1 MVPFLQ
7 LPICSG
13 IKASVKK
20 TGRIHECAF
29 SEVTIQMVRFIA
41 TRWSSSILLVL
52 LCWPA
57 FAQAPQPPT
66 GQYIRIEL
74 PGVERTLSLAEVR
87 VYSGEKN
94 IAPHGKPTQVSTFAD
109 AVAARAIDGNSA
121 GGYFGRSVT
130 STATQV
136 NPWWELDLGSEKLIT
151 KIVFHNRTDCCS
163 DRINP
168 ARILI
173 LDKVREVVWEGVIK
187 TTENQY
193 EFIPSTSDVSP
204 SPNLLRNS
212 NFQQRTNHSIP
223 DYWDLHHVA
232 ALTLKDLHDQYG
244 IDDNIESPVL
254 NTKVLKI
261 KNSED
266 NFPYLN
272 LMPRKFF
279 STVPDG
285 EYTFSAYLKADRND
299 MEYKVTR
306 AWAEGEPVIR
316 KLTTRWERYSATFR
330 ISNKNSDTLQPI
342 MFFPSNGTY
351 YITAPQLERGKKPS
365 LFQPSLDDAVSET
378 SATSLKH
385 QLKNLLDSMSKIDL
399 QDKQPLLS
407 AAFEYD
413 YYTSQQTA
421 HLTLT
426 SQRDSEMKTL
436 IQCVNSAH
444 TLVSLPMQS
453 EIVIRPSSSTGID
466 VPIADMPL
474 GNYTCLVEAVEGNTK
489 QAVARANLTK
499 LRASPFEVRINN
511 LRRSM
516 SINDKPFHIIGMG
529 VGSWKTP
536 PDWYFK
542 DLAAHGI
549 NTVFY
554 THPPNVRGEYDVRD
568 VKAFLSGAARYG
580 LKAII
585 GIPLAGAKVANWR
598 QRLAGFSKLIIS
610 LKDNPTIIGWYPVD
624 EPAAHTWQD
633 NELIEI
639 YNTIKKADPYRLV
652 FVNWAYDGV
661 PSGVGQ
667 EPRGTLGS
675 SDIYSTDYYPFA
687 GQRRNMDGYTSNAVR
702 TLETARIHRK
712 VAHSWIQIYG
722 GMDAWREPTSDEL
735 NYMVY
740 VNLTYGGMISYW
752 DTKSNSS
759 AAWERL
765 SEINHE
771 AKILAEE
778 LFLDP
783 EAQEIVPPVAKGN
796 FLYSAWKKRARAFL
810 LVTHNG
816 NGTEEFVIDPSVL
829 LGRSTLNV
837 VELFKNEGVVLS
849 KGLIKEAFDP
859 FESNVYTLEID

>member
-1 MVPFLQ
+1 MVLF
-7 LPICSG
+7 
-13 IKASVKK
+13 
-20 TGRIHECAF
+20 
-29 SEVTIQMVRFIA
+29 MA
-41 TRWSSSILLVL
+41 TRWSSLILLVFF
-52 LCWPA
+52 CCPA
-57 FAQAPQPPT
+57 FAQALQPLT

-74 PGVERTLSLAEVR
+74 PGAERTLSLAEVK
-87 VYSGEKN
+87 VYSWQKN
-94 IAPHGKPTQVSTFAD
+94 IAPHGKSTQVSTFAD
-109 AVAARAIDGNSA
+109 AVAARAIDGNAA
-121 GGYFGRSVT
+121 GEFFGHSVT

-136 NPWWELDLGSEKLIT
+136 NPWWELDLGSEELIT
-151 KIVFHNRTDCCS
+151 KIIFHNRTDCCR

-168 ARILI
+168 ARILV
-173 LDKVREVVWEGVIK
+173 LDKMREVVWEGVIK
-187 TTENQY
+187 TTETQY
-193 EFIPSTSDVSP
+193 EFSP
-204 SPNLLRNS
+204 SKSDISVYPNLLRNPS
-212 NFQQRTNHSIP
+212 FQQRTNHSIP

-244 IDDNIESPVL
+244 IDDNTESPVAG
-254 NTKVLKI
+254 TKVLKI
-261 KNSED
+261 RNSEY

-272 LMPRKFF
+272 LMPRRFF
-279 STVPDG
+279 STLPDG
-285 EYTFSAYLKADRND
+285 EYTFSVYIKADTNG

-306 AWAEGEPVIR
+306 AWAEGEPVIH
-316 KLTTRWERYSATFR
+316 KLTTTWERYSATFR

-351 YITAPQLERGKKPS
+351 YVTAPQLERGKKPTP
-365 LFQPSLDDAVSET
+365 FQPSLDDTVSEKST
-378 SATSLKH
+378 TSLKQ
-385 QLKNLLDSMSKIDL
+385 QLKNLLESMSSTVSQYKR
-399 QDKQPLLS
+399 PLLS
-407 AAFEYD
+407 VAFDYD

-421 HLTLT
+421 QMTLT
-426 SQRDSEMKTL
+426 SQRDSEMTAL
-436 IQCVNSAH
+436 IKCVNSANK
-444 TLVSLPMQS
+444 LVALPIQS
-453 EIVIRPSSSTGID
+453 EIVIRPSTSTGID
-466 VPIADMPL
+466 VPIADMPV
-474 GNYTCLVEAVEGNTK
+474 GNYTCLVEAVEGSTK
-489 QAVARANLTK
+489 QAIATAKLTK
-499 LRASPFEVRINN
+499 LRASPLEVRINN
-511 LRRSM
+511 LRRSI

-529 VGSWKTP
+529 VGSWKIP
-536 PDWYFK
+536 ADWYFK
-542 DLAAHGI
+542 GLVAHGI

-554 THPPNVRGEYDVRD
+554 TRPPNTHGEYDVRD
-568 VKAFLSGAARYG
+568 VEAFVSGAKRHG

-585 GIPLAGAKVANWR
+585 GLPLAGAKMADWR
-598 QRLAGFSKLIIS
+598 QRLAGFSKLITS
-610 LKDNPTIIGWYPVD
+610 LKDNPTVIGWYPVD

-687 GQRRNMDGYTSNAVR
+687 GQRRNMDGFTTNAVR
-702 TLETARIHRK
+702 TLETSRIHRK

-752 DTKSNSS
+752 DTKANSR
-759 AAWERL
+759 ATWERL

-778 LFLDP
+778 LFLNS

-796 FLYSAWKKRARAFL
+796 FFYSAWKKGARAFL

-816 NGTEEFVIDPSVL
+816 NGTEEFVIDPSLL
-829 LGRSTLNV
+829 LGRSTLNT
-837 VELFKNEGVVLS
+837 VELFKNKGVVLS
-849 KGLIKEAFDP
+849 KGLIKKAFYP
-859 FESNVYTLEID
+859 FESNVYTLEIE